1 MIFLTDTKCKIRFIY
16 VGFKLCLTGLLHT
29 TKLEHQN
36 YVLLAIHH
44 DVSNPYKEKQNNNCT
59 NDVREPEKNNPIKQ
73 KFCHQ
78 FPFYR
83 ETFGQRPILTRK
95 YCSLL
100 EFGTFRLKATLSK
113 WSLLIQ
119 NCGWLKVC
127 LFSYRKYYPISIRI
141 NCIQKI
147 ADGKLSLDLASPS
160 AYKVLTG

>member
-1 MIFLTDTKCKIRFIY
+1 MHPVTRPIFCNILGINWQYYLKP
-16 VGFKLCLTGLLHT
+16 CLRGLLHT

-44 DVSNPYKEKQNNNCT
+44 DVSNPYKETQNNNCT

-100 EFGTFRLKATLSK
+100 EFGNFR
-113 WSLLIQ
+113 
-119 NCGWLKVC
+119 
-127 LFSYRKYYPISIRI
+127 
-141 NCIQKI
+141 
-147 ADGKLSLDLASPS
+147 
-160 AYKVLTG
+160 